1 MDLSYANRI
10 RMERP
15 QPFLGDPES
24 PPTNA
29 LAVAMPKLDSA
40 FVNGD
45 LTTQIPWYLLVIN
58 LWRLA
63 QPTGVTPGTY
73 MGITVNAYG
82 QVTDAQTS
90 GVIINSPVVNNP
102 TITNPTVSG
111 GTFTSPTINGPTV
124 NNGTWNNPTL
134 NNGTWNT
141 PTLNNGAWNTATIN
155 GVSITG
161 SATAPTAATPDNST
175 TISTTAFVKN
185 QGYIP
190 DAPID
195 GLRYARQNGVWV
207 AF

>member
-1 MDLSYANRI
+1 MDLSYGGRI

-15 QPFLGDPES
+15 RPFIGDPAS

-29 LAVAMPKLDSA
+29 LNVAMPKLDSA

-63 QPTGVTPGTY
+63 QPTGVVPGTY
-73 MGITVNAYG
+73 LGFTVNAYG
-82 QVTDAQTS
+82 QVTDVQTT
-90 GVIINSPVVNNP
+90 GIIINSPVVNNP
-102 TITNPTVSG
+102 TINNPTVAG
-111 GTFTSPTINGPTV
+111 GTF
-124 NNGTWNNPTL
+124 NNPTL
-134 NNGTWNT
+134 NNPTSNNGTFAS
-141 PTLNNGAWNTATIN
+141 PTINNGAWNTATIN

-161 SATAPTAATPDNST
+161 SATAPTAATADNST

-190 DAPID
+190 EAPID